1 MSNQL
6 ILSDPTPAGAP
17 RLATHCF
24 RRFVSCGDEAEFVPT
39 LRLYLAGCNFRCRFC
54 NVAPECFIPDQ
65 GERVDAEQLARECVD
80 ALDAGVKTITIL
92 GGEPTVHT
100 DTILRIADAALD
112 MGCQGPLPIV
122 LNTNGSFPPETIE
135 KLAHVVQTWV
145 VDFKFGNDDCARRLA
160 RVRGYLAKVTPN
172 LVALQALGR
181 LHVRHLL
188 MPGHVDCC
196 FVPAARWLNDRLP
209 GSRLALMTGYVPGWK
224 AVGDPLLGRLL
235 SREEIRQAVD
245 FLDTTNLN
253 WSAPDDVT
261 ARH

>member
-1 MSNQL
+1 LRSECL
-6 ILSDPTPAGAP
+6 DALAAGA
-17 RLATHCF
+17 R
-24 RRFVSCGDEAEFVPT
+24 
-39 LRLYLAGCNFRCRFC
+39 
-54 NVAPECFIPDQ
+54 
-65 GERVDAEQLARECVD
+65 
-80 ALDAGVKTITIL
+80 TITIL

-100 DTILRIADAALD
+100 DTILRIADAA
-112 MGCQGPLPIV
+112 GRPLPFV
-122 LNTNGSFPPETIE
+122 LNTNGSFPAETIDR
-135 KLAHVVQTWV
+135 LAHVVQTWV

-261 ARH
+261 GRSAPATYSVLRRKETIRARRRAD